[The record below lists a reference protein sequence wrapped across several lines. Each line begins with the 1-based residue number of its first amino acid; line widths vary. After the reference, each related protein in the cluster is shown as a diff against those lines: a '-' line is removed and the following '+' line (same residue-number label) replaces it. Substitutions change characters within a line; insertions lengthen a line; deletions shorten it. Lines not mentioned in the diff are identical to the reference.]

1 MEKDSVVELL
11 QQRHDM
17 LRLVKIQA
25 NTGGWAIALIVDAHY
40 AFENHADDSL
50 TSFLENYDVPPGKP
64 DEQAAYSFKPVARQM
79 LDDAS
84 FTRAFPRYATRLR
97 ALLDP
102 QVWGDSES

>member
-11 QQRHDM
+11 QHQHDM

-25 NTGGWAIALIVDAHY
+25 NTGQWAIALIVDAEY
-40 AFENHADDSL
+40 WFENQVDDSL
-50 TSFLENYDVPPGKP
+50 TSFLENYDVPSGRSNR
-64 DEQAAYSFKPVARQM
+64 QYSFKPVARQM

-102 QVWGDSES
+102 QVRGDSES